1 MAGMN
6 EEEDYLHQLLE
17 NAMMQDARF
26 EEDENQIDVGS
37 SDGEIEPAAVTAEN
51 GHEDIIPDL
60 HEESAEDDEIFDIF
74 SGGESSEEAADF
86 LAAEENTEDG
96 LVLEDDFADIAG
108 IVVPEEPD
116 DEPFTDIVLDES
128 TDIAVEPDEA
138 SVGVED
144 SSDDDIFSLDELMDS
159 DEDES
164 IAADGEPE
172 EIVSLADEGLESDFL
187 NELEE
192 LVGTEQEGG
201 DAADAD
207 ETVMAD
213 GNIDFTDEPVAVSDE
228 LNLDDLQGMYDES
241 EQDEGI
247 PDDIL
252 VLDEGGPFPEFS
264 GEDAD
269 IIPTEDEPVSL
280 LEDDAD
286 FAAVNSDAPDMPA
299 GDEEAAKEVKKT
311 KASKKKSKEK
321 KEKRQKEKG
330 EKKFSLKNFFMDE
343 DEDSEDKTTDENQQ
357 LINELYE
364 NKSSLDDADPNDI
377 DASVKKKKEKKVK
390 EKKEKPKK
398 EPKPKKVKEPKDKS
412 QKGGFDAGLLFKA
425 VLIAAVLVAA
435 VIFGSK
441 FFVYHSAVKNAREYF
456 ESGNYSAAYK
466 RLSGID
472 VKEKD
477 SELYMKIRTVMIVY
491 NGLESYENY
500 IALGD
505 VPHALDALIMS
516 VGRKNRNEEL
526 AIRYEVTNEVNS
538 VYNRLIG
545 MLDKYGI
552 SESQAL
558 DYFTMKDYEEYFSIL
573 ESIGGRGSDSDN

>member
-1 MAGMN
+1 MAGKN

-26 EEDENQIDVGS
+26 EEDENQID
-37 SDGEIEPAAVTAEN
+37 DGFFEDEAEPATLTDEN
-51 GHEDIIPDL
+51 GHDDIMPDSY
-60 HEESAEDDEIFDIF
+60 EESGPDDEIFDIF
-74 SGGESSEEAADF
+74 SGGDTSEET
-86 LAAEENTEDG
+86 AEFS
-96 LVLEDDFADIAG
+96 VS
-108 IVVPEEPD
+108 EEPD

-128 TDIAVEPDEA
+128 TDIAE
-138 SVGVED
+138 
-144 SSDDDIFSLDELMDS
+144 
-159 DEDES
+159 
-164 IAADGEPE
+164 EPE
-172 EIVSLADEGLESDFL
+172 EIVALADEEPEEIMALADESPEPDFL

-192 LVGTEQEGG
+192 LVGTEPDSSEAK
-201 DAADAD
+201 DA
-207 ETVMAD
+207 EEPVIAD
-213 GNIDFTDEPVAVSDE
+213 GDIDFTDGPAAVSDG
-228 LNLDDLQGMYDES
+228 LNLDDLQGMYDEP
-241 EQDEGI
+241 EQDAGI
-247 PDDIL
+247 SDDIL
-252 VLDEGGPFPEFS
+252 VLDEGNPFPELS

-269 IIPTEDEPVSL
+269 IVPTEDEPVSL
-280 LEDDAD
+280 LEDYADPAEVSDDA
-286 FAAVNSDAPDMPA
+286 DMPA
-299 GDEEAAKEVKKT
+299 VGDEDAKDVKKAKT
-311 KASKKKSKEK
+311 SKKKSKEK
-321 KEKRQKEKG
+321 KEKRPKEKG
-330 EKKFSLKNFFMDE
+330 QKKFSLKNFFMDE
-343 DEDSEDKTTDENQQ
+343 DEDSGDKTTDENQQ

-398 EPKPKKVKEPKDKS
+398 EPKPKKVKEPKDKT

-435 VIFGSK
+435 VVFGSK
-441 FFVYHSAVKNAREYF
+441 FFVYHNTVKNAREYF
-456 ESGNYSAAYK
+456 ESGNYSAAYE

-472 VKEKD
+472 VREKD
-477 SELYMKIRTVMIVY
+477 SELYMKVRTVMIVY

-500 IALGD
+500 IGLGD

-526 AIRYEVTNEVNS
+526 AIRYEVTDEVDA

-573 ESIGGRGSDSDN
+573 ESIGGRGIDSDN